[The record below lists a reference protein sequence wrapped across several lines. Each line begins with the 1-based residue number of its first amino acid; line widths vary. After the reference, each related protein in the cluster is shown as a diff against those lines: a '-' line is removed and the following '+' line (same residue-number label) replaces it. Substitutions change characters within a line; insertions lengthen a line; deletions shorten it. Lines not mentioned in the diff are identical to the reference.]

1 MIVCMQNAL
10 GIVQGK
16 GRHPGSKSLKE
27 GREAQNF

>member
-10 GIVQGK
+10 GIIQGK
-16 GRHPGSKSLKE
+16 GKHPGSKSLK